1 MTKMTKMFEK
11 VSRAEAM
18 EAIEAISKMTAEDL
32 AEESFKAVCEMQK
45 ALNNL
50 AQIIQKKKGYLA
62 AVDFSMVVA
71 IGCLGLPDVHN
82 PDREE
87 PGADNGIVPV
97 SFVVGS
103 EANCIALTNILTA
116 KIFDARNKEDR
127 NE

>member
-1 MTKMTKMFEK
+1 MNKMFEK
-11 VSRAEAM
+11 TSRAEAM
-18 EAIEAISKMTAEDL
+18 EAISKMDAEDL
-32 AEESFKAVCEMQK
+32 AGESFKAMDEIQE

-50 AQIIQKKKGYLA
+50 AQIIQKKKCYLA
-62 AVDFSMVVA
+62 VVDFSMVVA

-82 PDREE
+82 PDRDE
-87 PGADNGIVPV
+87 PNKDNGIVPV

>member
-1 MTKMTKMFEK
+1 MTKMFENTN
-11 VSRAEAM
+11 RAEVM
-18 EAIEAISKMTAEDL
+18 EVISKMDAEDL
-32 AEESFKAVCEMQK
+32 AAESFKAVDEIQK

-50 AQIIQKKKGYLA
+50 ARLIQEKKCYLV

-82 PDREE
+82 PDREK
-87 PGADNGIVPV
+87 PDADNGVVPV
-97 SFVVGS
+97 NFVVGS

-116 KIFDARNKEDR
+116 KIFDARNEEDR

>member
-1 MTKMTKMFEK
+1 MTETFEK
-11 VSRAEAM
+11 TSRAEAV
-18 EAIEAISKMTAEDL
+18 EAVEAISKMDAEDL
-32 AEESFKAVCEMQK
+32 AAESFKIINEIHN
-45 ALNNL
+45 ALNTI
-50 AQIIQKKKGYLA
+50 AQTIQKKKCYLA

-87 PGADNGIVPV
+87 PDADNGVVPG

-116 KIFDARNKEDR
+116 KIFDARNKEGR

>member
-1 MTKMTKMFEK
+1 MTKIFENVK
-11 VSRAEAM
+11 RAEEM
-18 EAIEAISKMTAEDL
+18 EVISKMTAEDL
-32 AEESFKAVCEMQK
+32 AEESFKAVGEVQG
-45 ALNNL
+45 ALHNL
-50 AQIIQKKKGYLA
+50 AQIVQEKKCYLA
-62 AVDFSMVVA
+62 AIDFSMVVA

-87 PGADNGIVPV
+87 SGADNGIVPV

-116 KIFDARNKEDR
+116 KIFDARNKEGR

>member
-1 MTKMTKMFEK
+1 MIKMFEK
-11 VSRAEAM
+11 VSRAEEM
-18 EAIEAISKMTAEDL
+18 EAISKMTTEDL
-32 AEESFKAVCEMQK
+32 TEESFKAVSEIQE
-45 ALNNL
+45 ALNSL
-50 AQIIQKKKGYLA
+50 AQIIQKKKCYLA

-87 PGADNGIVPV
+87 PGAGNGIVPV
-97 SFVVGS
+97 SFVIGS